1 MWAKPSETQVQ
12 SVGTTKYFKKC
23 YTVITFLVFIAI
35 SLPAPATFIFLVLIG
50 SFDSLP
56 VIDFPEKFLWFQFY
70 DSRLN
75 TTLNCQCFCY
85 QVLSVT
91 LNRVGSRTGR
101 SSWTPYHTCVC
112 QEQWTRI
119 KKKSAYRFVKMNNIK
134 YFQTRWRENIT
145 HTDMLATFFLFTAFF
160 CVFGEPCGTK
170 FFAGSISCDFSCDPQ
185 KKVPAK
191 RKIYIYCRK
200 LFARKNLPRVNL
212 SKVQKIQYWE
222 IVSVHL
228 QPVSFVQKET
238 DKW

>member
-1 MWAKPSETQVQ
+1 MWAKPSENQVQ

-145 HTDMLATFFLFTAFF
+145 HRDMLATFFLFTAFF
-160 CVFGEPCGTK
+160 LCLWRTLWYEIFCGLYFLW
-170 FFAGSISCDFSCDPQ
+170 FFLRSAKKCSRKKKNIYILPQTVCPQ
-185 KKVPAK
+185 KFTQS
-191 RKIYIYCRK
+191 K
-200 LFARKNLPRVNL
+200 LK
-212 SKVQKIQYWE
+212 
-222 IVSVHL
+222 
-228 QPVSFVQKET
+228 
-238 DKW
+238 

>member
-1 MWAKPSETQVQ
+1 M
-12 SVGTTKYFKKC
+12 
-23 YTVITFLVFIAI
+23 ITFLVFIAI

-160 CVFGEPCGTK
+160 LCLWRTLWHEIFCGFYFLW
-170 FFAGSISCDFSCDPQ
+170 FFLRS
-185 KKVPAK
+185 AK

-200 LFARKNLPRVNL
+200 LFARKNLPGVNL

-228 QPVSFVQKET
+228 QPVSFVQRET

>member
-1 MWAKPSETQVQ
+1 MSLVDLAKPGQAFQSLALRASKIVLKVISWTSDFCWEHSEFYFLDWPRQLCLK
-12 SVGTTKYFKKC
+12 SSCKAEKAGKKCERSRARIKCKAKYFKKC

-101 SSWTPYHTCVC
+101 SS
-112 QEQWTRI
+112 
-119 KKKSAYRFVKMNNIK
+119 
-134 YFQTRWRENIT
+134 
-145 HTDMLATFFLFTAFF
+145 
-160 CVFGEPCGTK
+160 
-170 FFAGSISCDFSCDPQ
+170 
-185 KKVPAK
+185 
-191 RKIYIYCRK
+191 
-200 LFARKNLPRVNL
+200 
-212 SKVQKIQYWE
+212 
-222 IVSVHL
+222 
-228 QPVSFVQKET
+228 
-238 DKW
+238 